1 MSALKNVIV
10 VGGSGNVGREI
21 LAALLESSSDFGTI
35 SALKR
40 EGVPASEI
48 LQRFEQK
55 GVRILEANFK
65 DKASLVKAFQGA
77 DAVIS
82 TVNAPAF
89 DDQYNFVDAAIEAK
103 YSVPIG
109 VALTSLQSE
118 AILSLRV
125 RK

>member
-103 YSVPIG
+103 SGP
-109 VALTSLQSE
+109 VAPLKLC
-118 AILSLRV
+118 
-125 RK
+125 